1 MFFVLKQIY
10 YKADVI
16 NVIYNLLLHAQ
27 WVGAS
32 VFILNLVGCNSC
44 SVFPLAF
51 SNCTLKKRRKRKK
64 EILLCSKPSVVKHVS
79 LCVVSACQDG
89 TKSRFCTR
97 CSRTEL
103 ASSHSHCV
111 VMNSVWNVPVLLKG
125 QRMVSEDSS
134 SDTVLGAEITSC
146 LRFLCVLG
154 RWLVLFIYFFIGW
167 FETPLQLLLCS
178 WSFLS
183 SWNGEEKNES
193 PVIIKHQL
201 IDKLIWIRLNWT
213 KFELIT
219 FQLKPISSVFRFNSD
234 QFK

>member
-79 LCVVSACQDG
+79 LCSFCLPRWNKKQILHPMFQDR
-89 TKSRFCTR
+89 TCLIAQSLCCHEFCMECSSLAERPKNGFWGFFIR
-97 CSRTEL
+97 CSIRGWNNFLSQVFVCPWQVAGTVHL
-103 ASSHSHCV
+103 LLHRV
-111 VMNSVWNVPVLLKG
+111 VWN
-125 QRMVSEDSS
+125 S
-134 SDTVLGAEITSC
+134 TAAT
-146 LRFLCVLG
+146 LCVLD
-154 RWLVLFIYFFIGW
+154 L
-167 FETPLQLLLCS
+167 
-178 WSFLS
+178 SF
-183 SWNGEEKNES
+183 
-193 PVIIKHQL
+193 PVEMERGK
-201 IDKLIWIRLNWT
+201 K
-213 KFELIT
+213 
-219 FQLKPISSVFRFNSD
+219 
-234 QFK
+234 